1 MMERQEVASW
11 LVGRM
16 LLEDKSGAE
25 KKEETVEGESGEGSV
40 PKEDEG
46 EEEEVSFKLSLN
58 EDKSDVVFTPIDK

>member
-16 LLEDKSGAE
+16 LLEDRSAE
-25 KKEETVEGESGEGSV
+25 KPVEEEAAGEGSV